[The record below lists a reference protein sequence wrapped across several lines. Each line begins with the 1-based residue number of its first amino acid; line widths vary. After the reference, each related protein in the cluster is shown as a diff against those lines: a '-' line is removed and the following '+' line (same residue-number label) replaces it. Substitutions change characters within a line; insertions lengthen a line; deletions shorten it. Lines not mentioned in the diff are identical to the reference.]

1 MNGFEASESWSHL
14 TGVMFGLWGDDGS
27 VIDNKNWLLI
37 LCFQMLLNKVSNFLE
52 GSKGSMWDSNEEVL
66 SGITV
71 SLFVI
76 NMVDAVDENDAKV
89 LFASFILKFEGVE
102 TLGNVL
108 FKVGWFLSVFLND
121 LISSVEHVVLLG
133 VY

>member
-1 MNGFEASESWSHL
+1 MNGFEASGSWSHL

-37 LCFQMLLNKVSNFLE
+37 LCFQMLLNKVYNFLE

-76 NMVDAVDENDAKV
+76 NIVDAVDENDAKV
-89 LFASFILKFEGVE
+89 LFASFIIKFEGVE
-102 TLGNVL
+102 
-108 FKVGWFLSVFLND
+108 W
-121 LISSVEHVVLLG
+121 
-133 VY
+133 